1 MFCVFSFYVNFI
13 YAFFLFFF
21 FLLLLLS
28 CLLHLLLHFNVI
40 LCVSFSRVLL
50 ILVLLIDAFMPVL
63 LLSF

>member
-21 FLLLLLS
+21 FLLLLS
-28 CLLHLLLHFNVI
+28 CLFHHLLHFNVI
-40 LCVSFSRVLL
+40 LCVSFSRVSL